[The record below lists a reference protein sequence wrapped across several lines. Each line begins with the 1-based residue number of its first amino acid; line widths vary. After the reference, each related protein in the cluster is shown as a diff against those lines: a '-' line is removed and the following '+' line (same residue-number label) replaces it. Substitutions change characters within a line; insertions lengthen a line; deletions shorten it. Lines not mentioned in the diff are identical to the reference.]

1 MFEFRLL
8 GQFEVWSG
16 EERRI
21 VGGGGQQALLAALVL
36 DIGQTVSVERLASV
50 LWDGKPPPTYRQQVY
65 KRVHALRSVLDA
77 SAVVTEEAGYRLDL
91 PAHCSDLA
99 RFTELVASARASQ
112 SVRIFRKALSLWRK
126 PALEGIESTVLRKA
140 GAELDEERRRVF
152 RECAELEQR
161 LAEER
166 PGAPAC
172 LPMDL
177 PSFTGRAAELA
188 ELDRIHGG
196 AQGTAV
202 VITSIAGTAGVGKT
216 ALAVHW
222 AHRTRHLFPDGQL
235 YVNLRGFDRAGPMAT
250 EVALTLLLRELGMAG
265 AHIPVEPEAL
275 ALLYRSTVDGKRL
288 LIVLDNAADAGQV
301 RPLLPGS
308 AGCFVVVTSRNALT
322 GLSALHDAKRI
333 TLDPMSAAESSALLA
348 RILGGDTVAADPAAA
363 ARLAELCGHLP
374 LALRV
379 AAANLTRH
387 GSVAGLAGRLA
398 EGDRLT
404 QLRIDGDPDA
414 SVAVAFDLSY
424 GAVRPAAQDLLR
436 LLSVAPGPDL
446 ALDAVTAL
454 NGGDA
459 AGLLDELETT
469 HLVEQHLPGR
479 YRLHDLIKLYARSRG
494 ADDAAVT
501 RLLGF
506 YLASVGNATAVL
518 SPLANSP
525 AGEAGR
531 AFTDG
536 PDAMGWLEA
545 EGQNLVAAT
554 EWAHEL
560 GADLLCTRLVD
571 ALRGVFWLNRQI
583 GDWLATGELGL
594 ASARR
599 LGDAALEAA
608 MHRTLGLAHY
618 VARDMD
624 SALDHSFQAIALWL
638 ELGDWEGAAGMRLN
652 LAIAY
657 LFHGRHDIALRH
669 ARKALSLGDEH
680 GLERVRTT
688 ALSAEIECEM
698 ALGDAEGTERAADR
712 LRRMAEA
719 SGDKALQANA
729 LAARGWA
736 LHQLGRTAEAD
747 ADFAASAALGVK
759 ARHAYTLEQLG
770 GVFLSLGYDATA
782 ELLIKQSRVKLH
794 ELAEP
799 RWKSE
804 SLHGLAQVQHHLGR
818 LDEALRLE
826 LDALRIADDVGHTP
840 VRIEGLLGLTDLMLA
855 RGEPLLA
862 QEHAVEALRLC
873 EEHGWALFL
882 GRARHAL
889 AAVNL
894 ALGRPEDARK
904 HAELALELHRSSGQR
919 LREAETLA
927 LLARLP

>member
-1 MFEFRLL
+1 MLEFRLL

-16 EERRI
+16 DERRF

-77 SAVVTEEAGYRLDL
+77 TAVVTEEAGYRLDL
-91 PAHCSDLA
+91 PAHCSDA
-99 RFTELVASARASQ
+99 VRFADLVASARASQ
-112 SVRIFRKALSLWRK
+112 SVRAFRKALSLWRK
-126 PALEGIESTVLRKA
+126 PALDGIESTVLRKA
-140 GAELDEERRRVF
+140 GAELDEQRRQVL

-161 LAEER
+161 LAEDR

-172 LPMDL
+172 LPMDM

-188 ELDRIHGG
+188 ELDRVHGG

-222 AHRTRHLFPDGQL
+222 AHRARHLFPDGQL
-235 YVNLRGFDRAGPMAT
+235 YVNLRGFDRAGPMSADA
-250 EVALTLLLRELGMAG
+250 ALTLLLRELGMPS

-275 ALLYRSTVDGKRL
+275 SLLYRSTVDGKRL
-288 LIVLDNAADAGQV
+288 LIVLDNAADACQV

-308 AGCFVVVTSRNALT
+308 PGCFVIVTSRNALA

-333 TLDPMSAAESSALLA
+333 TLDSMSADESSALLA
-348 RILGGDTVAADPAAA
+348 QVLGSDAVAADPAAA

-387 GSVAGLAGRLA
+387 GSVADLAGRLA

-414 SVAVAFDLSY
+414 SVAAAFDLSY
-424 GAVRPAAQDLLR
+424 GAVRPAARDLLR

-459 AGLLDELETT
+459 AELLDELETT
-469 HLVEQHLPGR
+469 HLVEQYLPGR

-494 ADDAAVT
+494 DDDAAIT

-506 YLASVGNATAVL
+506 YLTSVEDACALL
-518 SPLANSP
+518 SPLTSSP
-525 AGEAGR
+525 PRAGR
-531 AFTDG
+531 FTDG
-536 PDAMGWLEA
+536 QEAMGWLES
-545 EGQNLVAAT
+545 ECQNLVAAT
-554 EWAHEL
+554 EWAHER

-571 ALRGVFWLNRQI
+571 ALRGVFWLNRRI
-583 GDWLATGELGL
+583 GDWLSTGELGL
-594 ASARR
+594 GSARR

-624 SALDHSFQAIALWL
+624 SALDHSFQAIGLWL

-657 LFHGRHDIALRH
+657 LFHGRHDIALKH

-680 GLERVRTT
+680 GLERVQVT

-698 ALGDAEGTERAADR
+698 ALGDAERTERAADR
-712 LRRMAEA
+712 LRRMALA
-719 SGDKALQANA
+719 SGDKAAQANA

-736 LHQLGRTAEAD
+736 LHQLGRTDEAE
-747 ADFAASAALGVK
+747 ADFAASAALDVK

-782 ELLIKQSRVKLH
+782 ELLIKQSRVKGH

-840 VRIEGLLGLTDLMLA
+840 VRIESLLGLTDLMLA

-862 QEHAVEALRLC
+862 EEHAVEALRVC

-904 HAELALELHRSSGQR
+904 HAEMALELHRGSGQR

-927 LLARLP
+927 LLARLG